1 VSLACCVDTPDR
13 DTYADVSSDPA
24 TEATGRPMNDDNL
37 AREQASASGLRT
49 LLGMV
54 LTEWAPDRS
63 LVEMEIAAHHLN
75 RSGLLHG
82 GILATL
88 LDTALGYAGCFM
100 AEPGG
105 VRRTLTLSLTT
116 NFIASV
122 KAGRLCTEGR
132 RTGGGKTIFFAEG
145 DVRDADGRLIA
156 TATGTFK
163 YLSGPPR

>member
-1 VSLACCVDTPDR
+1 
-13 DTYADVSSDPA
+13 
-24 TEATGRPMNDDNL
+24 MNDANL
-37 AREQASASGLRT
+37 AREQANASGLRT
-49 LLGMV
+49 LLGIG
-54 LTEWAPDRS
+54 LTEWSPDRA
-63 LVEMEIAAHHLN
+63 LVEMEIAPHHLN

-82 GILATL
+82 GILSTL

-100 AEPGG
+100 AEPGE

-122 KAGRLCTEGR
+122 KAGHLRTEGR

-145 DVRDADGRLIA
+145 EVRDADGRLIA